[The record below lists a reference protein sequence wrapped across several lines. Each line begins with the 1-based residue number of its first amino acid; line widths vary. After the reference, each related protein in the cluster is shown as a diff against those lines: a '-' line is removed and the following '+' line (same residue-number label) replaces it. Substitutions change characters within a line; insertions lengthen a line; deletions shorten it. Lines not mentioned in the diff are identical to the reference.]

1 MVPHGDDQKM
11 TGTPHGIKV
20 VMWRLTGTLRWSA
33 TSARRQSTEK
43 AEAAMA
49 GGWSSAP
56 RAIDGEGGSEEGQN
70 ETPRTRRSSW

>member
-1 MVPHGDDQKM
+1 MQAKR
-11 TGTPHGIKV
+11 

-49 GGWSSAP
+49 GDQSDG
-56 RAIDGEGGSEEGQN
+56 GEGNRRQEGLG
-70 ETPRTRRSSW
+70 EYPKRDPRSTEML